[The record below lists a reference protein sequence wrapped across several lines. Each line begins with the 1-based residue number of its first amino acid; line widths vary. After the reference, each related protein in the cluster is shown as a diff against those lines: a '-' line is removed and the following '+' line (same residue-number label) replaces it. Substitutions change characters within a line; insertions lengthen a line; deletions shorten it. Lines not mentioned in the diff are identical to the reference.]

1 MKLTLLREQL
11 DPDVTI
17 GQLLVDGAFECWT
30 LEDTVRGEDEPK
42 VYGETAIPFGT
53 YKVVITDSPRFKRP
67 LPLLLNVAGF
77 GGVRIHPGNDAG
89 DTEGCI
95 LVGMDREPK
104 RLGHSKLAFDAL
116 FAKLAAARALGDE
129 ITLEIT
135 QAVQ

>member
-1 MKLTLLREQL
+1 MKLQLTRVQL
-11 DPDVTI
+11 DNDVTI
-17 GQLLVDGAFECWT
+17 GELLVDGAFECWT

-53 YKVVITDSPRFKRP
+53 YKVDITDSPRFKRR

-95 LVGMDREPK
+95 LVGLDREAK
-104 RLGHSKLAFDAL
+104 RIGHSKLAFDVL
-116 FAKLAAARALGDE
+116 FAKLEAARAIGAE
-129 ITLEIT
+129 ITLEIS
-135 QAVQ
+135 